1 MSINLKIKCELYLTN
16 NTVQICKGQLNNF
29 HPKPFN
35 LSQLSSM
42 ISVMQAHVLNKYHL
56 KTQLFLS
63 SSIGYVF
70 KLFYLFDVSK
80 VTHNHNLAN
89 QGPRI
94 SIIGRTLSLP
104 WKTAMYKDIFSRHLR
119 KGSLFSGI
127 LVWSHSILLIANSFY
142 SQWLTQTR
150 IK

>member
-1 MSINLKIKCELYLTN
+1 MNVTN
-16 NTVQICKGQLNNF
+16 NTVKICKGQLNNF

-42 ISVMQAHVLNKYHL
+42 ISGMQASVLNNNHL
-56 KTQLFLS
+56 KTQLFLGS
-63 SSIGYVF
+63 NIGYVF
-70 KLFYLFDVSK
+70 LCDASK
-80 VTHNHNLAN
+80 VTHNYNLAN

-94 SIIGRTLSLP
+94 SIRGRTLSLT

-150 IK
+150 IKYLTF